1 MTEIRPTFTV
11 DQRWFKARMK
21 EKSLSLRAL
30 AKLIE
35 TDPSSLSRV
44 LRGRQPIGVE
54 RAIGVSKAF
63 DVPLEI
69 VLKKVGVTVPVT
81 VIPIVGVADQRLNIT
96 RQPPNP
102 SVPPMASFP
111 DLPLNTVSVVC
122 TDHESTMSGWT
133 FCYVPATD
141 VLASAIGRLSLVTL
155 IDGSEMIRF
164 VRPSLQMGRFD
175 LIPVIPKK
183 PFPAVEIAA
192 ATPVLH
198 IRP

>member
-44 LRGRQPIGVE
+44 LRGRQPIGVA

-69 VLKKVGVTVPVT
+69 VLAKAGVTVPVT
-81 VIPIVGVADQRLNIT
+81 IIPIVGVADHGLNIT
-96 RQPPNP
+96 RRPPNP